1 MDQQEAAYAA
11 QEIESRLR
19 NGHFAPSLILQ
30 LCDYV
35 RKPARDAW
43 QASSPVPTS
52 SPRDLRDWLL
62 ANHQLSDDAR
72 VKYLLGMCHA
82 ALGELLAEV
91 DKAKDA
97 AMVQWPD
104 VVEIPTDADEIC
116 QFIATHRVSGGSQVQ
131 RLLDGCQ
138 QAMVYIKGHIR
149 DLLDQHH
156 AVSRALRGDHIP
168 SAAATFNNADAVDAL
183 YKLAHA
189 PKVDPWQ
196 ASHQIPDEAEQLCA
210 FILNNHLTDDDRM
223 QNLLLRCHSKIQAL
237 LWQNKELTQK
247 QTAIEEALGTGWW
260 AGPKGKAESLV
271 DAAKRIRA
279 ELDRMCS
286 AAEPAQVALVSQQ
299 IADAK
304 EQWGDG
310 CGKQINEVF
319 RSCDT
324 LLDAVRVLTAQRDH
338 AEAAAGKAVELV
350 RRKVAASP
358 SQAMIDQAVKVGAR
372 AYGLTGSTSPGPWI
386 AEKGLVR
393 MAGFKAPEIAD
404 CSLRLRDSGGRY
416 NDADFIAEARSVVP
430 EMSELLL
437 IIAKK
442 AAEGMVLPD
451 EIAGLIATI
460 DGVLPPAVT
469 DARADA
475 CAKEAG
481 QLQHEIERLDA
492 ELTAAKKHVAEVE
505 ERAAHNENRAVEEGH
520 RVMAAERRYVELSS
534 LLDQRLSA
542 PLSDVHRDLSDI
554 DQLLDKASL
563 LVTLCSGGPWILCA
577 EAGELTVIDAGKR
590 PVAMLVEP
598 APGNL
603 ETRNYNGKFVAASR
617 GLVVNLVEVA
627 RRLVSGLRQ
636 SRANNVAL
644 QSLSRDKDQE
654 IVALNDK
661 LTRAKADQDAEV
673 QRRVDVV
680 GAEAA
685 CLTWRIIGNQQLRS
699 EKFREETAAVEER
712 LRQALAEVV
721 FVRDSLENTVSR
733 AQEAETELNEA
744 KGLLSKKTAE
754 VAQLTADLNKALAG
768 ERETCATA
776 DRLRDELDAHER
788 RIHLQQSRTAA
799 ANRLWQKETGRR
811 DTIPDRGDLIAWLL
825 KRAGAAEKKLALAV
839 ESERA
844 ANSRIDELANGIR
857 AYRFW
862 VQGRHDDVRE
872 DCWWTRASVQW
883 EKDHGGSGIAKDI
896 AQGVDWQP
904 RHLVEL
910 AAAGLAVC
918 KENGW
923 KRDRQHG
930 GLYLH
935 LEASE
940 FVEALRGKGTSTPE
954 AEAADVLF
962 VLITVC
968 AANGVSLEKALS
980 HLRELCRMK
989 DGRLDIASGAVYLI
1003 QDSRQYVGNDV
1014 LWWRPNSDGY
1024 TCQIEEAGLYDEAF
1038 VRNRRA
1044 TDKVYRAADI
1054 YPLATRVV
1062 DVQRIH
1068 SAGVKPVSFDK
1079 DPAR

>member
-1 MDQQEAAYAA
+1 MDQQEAAQVA
-11 QEIESRLR
+11 QEIEIRLR
-19 NGHFAPSLILQ
+19 NGQLAPPLVLQ

-35 RKPARDAW
+35 RKPARDPW
-43 QASSPVPTS
+43 RASSPVPTA

-62 ANHQLSDDAR
+62 ANPQLSDDAR

-82 ALGELLAEV
+82 AIGELLAEV
-91 DKAKDA
+91 DKAKPFAGERPPLLSAPIEPA
-97 AMVQWPD
+97 ALCSILSSHKLTDDTYLRDILDQCHGVMSLMAGETKLLSDMVQD
-104 VVEIPTDADEIC
+104 VRLAVEGKQPLSNLPLVNAVI
-116 QFIATHRVSGGSQVQ
+116 
-131 RLLDGCQ
+131 
-138 QAMVYIKGHIR
+138 
-149 DLLDQHH
+149 DLHK
-156 AVSRALRGDHIP
+156 RA
-168 SAAATFNNADAVDAL
+168 NA
-183 YKLAHA
+183 
-189 PKVDPWQ
+189 PQVDPWQ
-196 ASHQIPDEAEQLCA
+196 TGHQIPDEAEQLCA

-223 QNLLLRCHSKIQAL
+223 QNLLLRCHSKIVEL
-237 LWQNKELTQK
+237 LGENKELSRE
-247 QTAIEEALGTGWW
+247 QTAIEEAIAAGWW
-260 AGPKGKAESLV
+260 AGPEGRAESLV

-286 AAEPAQVALVSQQ
+286 AAEPAQVVLVSQQ

-304 EQWGDG
+304 EQWNDG
-310 CGKQINEVF
+310 CGKMINEVF

-358 SQAMIDQAVKVGAR
+358 SQAMIDQAVKVGTR

-437 IIAKK
+437 LIAKK

-505 ERAAHNENRAVEEGH
+505 ERAAHNETRAVEEGH
-520 RVMAAERRYVELSS
+520 RVMAAERRYAELSS

-577 EAGELTVIDAGKR
+577 EAGELTVLDAGKR

-685 CLTWRIIGNQQLRS
+685 QREADLRRIIGNQQLRS